1 MLAASAKGSAVPGPA
16 DNYVAVAAQLRT
28 LTDHP
33 GLNLIILLNRVGDG
47 AEASPSGLVME
58 IPRFHEKLRMR
69 TNAVRPMPVPQ
80 SGREPLRLI
89 VRFSRR
95 CDPFCIDSIYCRGD
109 SYAQEEE
116 TADAG
121 GNGDCG
127 ADKLGR
133 AARALTAH
141 RSGLDSANARTK
153 SKAGRLNVRP
163 EANRCDC

>member
-80 SGREPLRLI
+80 WGEGTLTFDRTF
-89 VRFSRR
+89 FS
-95 CDPFCIDSIYCRGD
+95 P
-109 SYAQEEE
+109 
-116 TADAG
+116 
-121 GNGDCG
+121 
-127 ADKLGR
+127 
-133 AARALTAH
+133 
-141 RSGLDSANARTK
+141 
-153 SKAGRLNVRP
+153 VRP
-163 EANRCDC
+163 VLY